1 MLVETNANAVYAEP
15 GYLLYLRDRT
25 LVAHSFDVGHNT
37 LHGEPRTLTDNVLYF
52 PQVYRGVF
60 SAGSG
65 DVLVWQTGK
74 GAHLS
79 QLTWFDRNG
88 KRTGTVGRPS
98 WYNNV
103 KLSPDGGRIAVDQT
117 DPEGSTDV

>member
-1 MLVETNANAVYAEP
+1 MDSTERRLLVETNSNAAFAEP

-25 LVAHSFDVGHNT
+25 LVAQPFDVGNNT

-65 DVLVWQTGK
+65 DVLVSQTGR
-74 GAHLS
+74 GRTAIS
-79 QLTWFDRNG
+79 ADMVRP
-88 KRTGTVGRPS
+88 KRKAARARWVGPPGT
-98 WYNNV
+98 
-103 KLSPDGGRIAVDQT
+103 T
-117 DPEGSTDV
+117 M